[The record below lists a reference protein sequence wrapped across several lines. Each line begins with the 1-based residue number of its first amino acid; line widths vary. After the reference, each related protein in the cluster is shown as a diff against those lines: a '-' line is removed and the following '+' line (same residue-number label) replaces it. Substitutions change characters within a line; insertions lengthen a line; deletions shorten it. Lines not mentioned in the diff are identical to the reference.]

1 MALVSQAGDAYIGA
15 SKMDDGARAATEA
28 AMVQG
33 NSNWI
38 GLWTLYMREVRRF
51 VKVYTQ
57 TVVAP
62 IITTLL
68 FLAVFSLALG
78 GTTRV
83 VNGVPFAEF
92 LAPGLIMMAMAQ
104 NAFANTSSS
113 IIISKVQGNI
123 IDTLMPPFT
132 ARELTLGIALGGATR
147 GVFVGF
153 FVALAMSLFV
163 DMKISHPAFIIY
175 HAVMASLMLSLLGT
189 IGGIWSEK
197 FDHIA
202 AVTNFVITPLSFL
215 SGTFYSIQRLP
226 ETAQIAAHF
235 NPFFYMIDGFRYG
248 FIGQA
253 DGSTM
258 GGIAVMAMTNLFLW
272 AVCTSLFARGYK
284 LKA

>member
-1 MALVSQAGDAYIGA
+1 MVEGD
-15 SKMDDGARAATEA
+15 
-28 AMVQG
+28 
-33 NSNWI
+33 SNWI

-78 GTTRV
+78 GATRV
-83 VNGVPFAEF
+83 VNGVPFTEF

-163 DMKISHPAFIIY
+163 DLKISNPAFIIY
-175 HAVMASLMLSLLGT
+175 HAFMASLMLSLLGT

-226 ETAQIAAHF
+226 EAAQVAAHL

-253 DGSTM
+253 DGSVI
-258 GGIAVMAMTNLFLW
+258 GGVAVMAATNVFLW